1 MGSPGVPL
9 SRVAHQEVTWHPI
22 HTIKHPTSCS
32 GFCLQGNHLSQGDC
46 KSVRLATEV
55 RHLCTQEIL
64 TALSPEALQGER
76 LALGIRGDTQE
87 NFLGLRVWHL
97 CSPHPK
103 VSDRV
108 RRLSFGCL
116 GHSPSGRQG
125 FTLEASGAPWGSVTK
140 P

>member
-1 MGSPGVPL
+1 M
-9 SRVAHQEVTWHPI
+9 
-22 HTIKHPTSCS
+22 
-32 GFCLQGNHLSQGDC
+32 
-46 KSVRLATEV
+46 RLATEV

-103 VSDRV
+103 VSDRAKTV
-108 RRLSFGCL
+108 LWMPGTQSF
-116 GHSPSGRQG
+116 RQTG
-125 FTLEASGAPWGSVTK
+125 VYTGGKWGSLGLGD
-140 P
+140 